1 MNTIK
6 RIFIVSL
13 IAISA
18 STAAMAQFAW
28 GPKVGVALNTIHFN
42 KEIIN
47 DVVNSENQAGFTGG
61 IMMEFTAPVINL
73 GFDASLM
80 YVHRPSVKSGNG
92 ETASRDYIELPI
104 NLKYKIGLPVVGHI
118 ITPYV
123 FTGPSFAVLVGKKE
137 ITEAFENKSFDM
149 AWNVGLGLQFFS
161 KLQIGASYAFGLSNA
176 ITSKVGI
183 TSDGSVD
190 GKNRYWTVTAAW
202 LF

>member
-104 NLKYKIGLPVVGHI
+104 NLKYKIGLPVV
-118 ITPYV
+118 
-123 FTGPSFAVLVGKKE
+123 
-137 ITEAFENKSFDM
+137 
-149 AWNVGLGLQFFS
+149 
-161 KLQIGASYAFGLSNA
+161 
-176 ITSKVGI
+176 
-183 TSDGSVD
+183 
-190 GKNRYWTVTAAW
+190 
-202 LF
+202 